1 MIYNFEQAKKAFE
14 EYLDEYDRTQPKIQL
29 KIIHTYG
36 VVEAAR
42 QITERMK
49 LSGEDRELAQLIALL
64 HDIGRFEQLKRYDS
78 FQPETMNH
86 AAFGAGLLFGKKK
99 MIRKFLKEDTY
110 DSLICEAIAKH
121 SDFRLEG
128 ITDERTLL
136 HARLIRDA
144 DKLDN
149 CRVKLEESL
158 EVLLGETAE
167 EVGRE
172 EISTKVWEYC
182 LNRESVLSADRKTK
196 MDYWISY
203 LAQYFD
209 VNFRETYEIIKEN
222 NYNRRIADRIPY
234 ENKDTAQKVEILV
247 KMLDENMR

>member
-1 MIYNFEQAKKAFE
+1 
-14 EYLDEYDRTQPKIQL
+14 
-29 KIIHTYG
+29 
-36 VVEAAR
+36 
-42 QITERMK
+42 
-49 LSGEDRELAQLIALL
+49 
-64 HDIGRFEQLKRYDS
+64 
-78 FQPETMNH
+78 MNH
-86 AAFGAGLLFGKKK
+86 AAFGVGILFGKKK
-99 MIRKFLKEDTY
+99 MIRKFSEEDTY

-128 ITDERTLL
+128 VTDERTLL

-158 EVLLGETAE
+158 EILLGETAGK

-172 EISTKVWEYC
+172 KISPNVWEYC

-234 ENKDTAQKVEILV
+234 KNKDTAQKVEILS
-247 KMLDENMR
+247 KKLDENMR

>member
-99 MIRKFLKEDTY
+99 
-110 DSLICEAIAKH
+110 
-121 SDFRLEG
+121 
-128 ITDERTLL
+128 
-136 HARLIRDA
+136 
-144 DKLDN
+144 
-149 CRVKLEESL
+149 
-158 EVLLGETAE
+158 
-167 EVGRE
+167 
-172 EISTKVWEYC
+172 
-182 LNRESVLSADRKTK
+182 
-196 MDYWISY
+196 
-203 LAQYFD
+203 
-209 VNFRETYEIIKEN
+209 
-222 NYNRRIADRIPY
+222 
-234 ENKDTAQKVEILV
+234 
-247 KMLDENMR
+247 

>member
-1 MIYNFEQAKKAFE
+1 MIYDFEQAKEAFE
-14 EYLDEYDRTQPKIQL
+14 TYLDGYDRTQPKIQL

-36 VVEAAR
+36 VVEAAGK
-42 QITERMK
+42 IAGRMK
-49 LSGEDRELAQLIALL
+49 LSGEDRELAEIIALL
-64 HDIGRFEQLKRYDS
+64 HDIGRFEQLKRFDS

-86 AAFGAGLLFGKKK
+86 AAFGAELLFGEQK
-99 MIRKFLKEDTY
+99 MIRRFVKDDTW
-110 DSLICEAIAKH
+110 DELICTAIAKH
-121 SDFRLEG
+121 SDFKLEG

-158 EVLLGETAE
+158 EVLLGETAS
-167 EVGRE
+167 EVGKE
-172 EISTKVWEYC
+172 EISPKVWEYC

-203 LAQYFD
+203 MAQYFD
-209 VNFRETYEIIKEN
+209 INFRETREIIMEN

-234 ENKDTAQKVEILV
+234 ENPDTEEKVEILV
-247 KMLDENMR
+247 KMLECI